1 MIWQSPVTDHS
12 LSSDQIYTNTP
23 SPKGNTMHINTMLSS
38 CSSHTIVHLR
48 HVHIYS
54 FLLTIVTQISI
65 LIYWSYHFNMLNVHK
80 FIMSTLIGKI
90 E

>member
-54 FLLTIVTQISI
+54 FFIDHCYTDINTHILVLPFQHVKCPQIHHEYI
-65 LIYWSYHFNMLNVHK
+65 NWKN
-80 FIMSTLIGKI
+80 
-90 E
+90 